1 MVNIQLAFIDSR
13 LEAQQELVS
22 GLLEGIEVIRL
33 EPSQDGIAQIT
44 AVLGQYIDKAIT
56 VHIISHGAP
65 GCVYLGN
72 SQLNLDTFSHYAQLL
87 QQWFSPLGRVSSN
100 LFIYGCQ
107 VAVGDAGAE
116 FLAKLR
122 ALTGANIAA
131 SANLTGNAALGGDW
145 ELEVTLGE
153 SNFTSAFSSEVMVAY
168 PSVLAKVDFD
178 VLTAFNTDGIVN
190 RNNEVTDT
198 TQSAIDKNY
207 SNLIT
212 QSFAATTTG
221 GIGLPDN
228 GLFAANSFHPEI
240 QLQYRNTDNGNNLR
254 LINTTT
260 GSFSFSV
267 AQNTYSEVHIAALST
282 EGSSDMRL
290 IFTYS
295 DGTTAATSAAT
306 VTDWLDEITQSTSR
320 YYLLDGMDRATS
332 LGTFLNAKDPALLG
346 LQFIN
351 PNASKTVTSIGVEK
365 TGGAGYLSFL
375 GATGI
380 TPNLPQFAQ
389 DWLAKKAPDVEIT
402 QTADVTTVT
411 YKGTLNISSAI
422 NEIATKLKLKGS
434 ITSGIQVT
442 NPSFLF
448 KGDRNN
454 PTYYQLS
461 ISKVS
466 TGTIMTELGKLTGAD
481 LFKGLSNAGNVD
493 LVLASN
499 GIKVDYADAVTLD
512 LNKVIDTSK
521 ADPFLKNGIERVKT
535 ALKGNG
541 AEIIFSKSSLQLT
554 QDTETEIK
562 IDTTINGQKAGIYY
576 RTPTNFK
583 LSLPDFTG
591 VDLSNLLRGLIG
603 QIPGIN
609 LPSINFPAFSFKGFD
624 LDLSFLNGIP
634 DFKFSLPSLNIGDL
648 KSLFGSLNL
657 SLPDIDFLFK
667 LPNLPNLSFS
677 IGNNLFQI
685 GGIDLKFGDFL
696 KGFGLDFPSLPDLNI
711 KLPSLDFNFIG
722 GLPNIEI
729 PSLGTD
735 FLKNLFPSISTEL
748 PKFAYD
754 FLDTLIKEGKK
765 FKIEPKKD
773 QLKITYLD
781 EVDIKS
787 IVDKLSTEL
796 GVNPLDSALKVK
808 NPALLIKKDASGKR
822 LYEVSV
828 GEIAPSQVISFLTF
842 LTTVSGTSLP
852 SKIQS
857 ELNAIGNVSF
867 TLSKTGISLTY
878 LDNLKLDLNDIIGN
892 GSLPFIKDAVNNLS
906 KTILGDGDP
915 TKDGTQLVL
924 SKPQLKFVK
933 QNDTKELSIAAIF
946 NNQPIALN
954 FKDGNTK
961 FSYSLP
967 TTIDFGSLALA
978 GDLKPLL
985 APFKLQNSKL
995 TVASAAENISDA
1007 TFGTINL
1014 TKGFNFTGNV
1024 DFVNNTDDFSK
1035 FIANE
1040 LGLKTLGV
1048 SVGIDTAANTAT
1060 FTGKVAGNISL
1071 FSSGNFSATLQGLN
1085 LGVAVGS
1092 SAPAFGFKGNLLL
1105 KGYDFTQDNEPD
1117 LLLGGGLKLDPTAL
1131 TASFALE
1138 PNNSWVN
1145 PFGLKGAT
1153 ISKLGVQ
1160 LGGTYA
1166 FPFIDNFGLLA
1177 NFQLGNVNVDSAFA
1191 VDTNDP
1197 KKLGLALTVNKRVN
1211 LVDLWATSVSPLI
1224 FSQVSKIGVIND
1236 ALDFL
1241 KKIVN
1246 IDIESI
1252 DSNNDGKLDPLIQFV
1267 PFATNIAGLSLDAG
1281 FGINGKLTAWGTDAT
1296 LILKGNT
1303 SLDKLEGSLKLSEID
1318 LGFLQLSGAN
1328 NNDKNLDLAFKVA
1341 ATEQYLKGDGKLK
1354 ILGQEIAKADFQVT
1368 ATSIEI
1374 KQFNLNFF
1382 GLVALEIDKFKV
1394 NINTN
1399 NLTRS
1404 TLEGSAKVKLFG
1416 QDLVAASIKI
1426 SDGKLAVTTSLGVN
1440 AGDFGKIQASLSLF
1454 IGSDLNSSGASLG
1467 YEAFGKKI
1475 TLSTSLNFLNDIPSL
1490 VINGI
1495 ADAIGGLPPYVLS
1508 TITNP
1513 TAAFN
1518 QAVRSINKLLGAKS
1532 DPVQFQGTDANDTKE
1547 GDDNNDV
1554 LFGNGGNDSLHG
1566 GWGNDLIDGGNGN
1579 DTLSG
1584 GNDQDTIFGG
1594 SGDDIIRG
1602 QNHNDKLYGG
1612 DGNDYING
1620 DGDSNETERGGN
1632 DDIDGG
1638 TGNDTLY
1645 GGYGNDTLYGRA
1657 GDDNLNGGDDSDIL
1671 YGDSGNDTLSGGDRN
1686 DTLGGLDRNDTLD
1699 GGDGNDTADYSYST
1713 SSTSRIS
1720 ANLSSKFAKI
1730 FRDRGFTKE
1739 DTLISIENIIG
1750 SSGNDTLVGDSG
1762 NNSLQG
1768 RSDNDNL
1775 SGGEGNDTLDG
1786 GNGDDTADYSYST
1799 RGITADLTKGEVTFK
1814 PFSFNVSNTFNADVI
1829 VNQNNGVTDTTQD
1842 GIDMGN
1848 NNLITQSFAATTA
1861 GGIGLPDN
1869 GLFAANNFHPEI
1881 QLQYRNTDNGN
1892 NVRLITTTT
1901 DSFDFQV
1908 EKNTYSQVHIAA
1920 LSTEGS
1926 SNIRLKFTY
1935 SDGTTALSDIATV
1948 SDWFDDFTET
1958 TSRYYLL
1965 NDMNR
1970 ANSTGTIELVKDPA
1984 LFGLRFVNPDPLKA
1998 VTNISIKKTGDTG
2011 YLSFFGATGIN
2022 NERDQLTSIE
2032 NIIGSSRNDSLVG
2045 NSGNNSLNGGNGDD
2059 ILNGGDGNDTLDGG
2073 YGNDTLDGGNGN
2085 DTLDGGN
2092 GYGNNSLNGGSGD
2105 DTLNG
2110 EFGNDTLDG
2119 GDGNDILNGVNGND
2133 ILNGGN
2139 GNDILNGGY
2148 GNDTLDGGD
2157 GNDTAD
2163 YSYSTRG
2170 IIANLTTGTIANE
2183 SDKLTSIENIIG
2195 SSGND
2200 NLTGNS
2206 LNNQLTGGYGSDTL
2220 NGGDGND
2227 TADYSYSTGGIG
2239 ITANLTT
2246 GVVATFDPFSFNVSN
2261 TFNAD
2266 GIVNQNYRLP
2276 DTIQDGIDKSNSNLI
2291 TQSFAATTAGG
2302 IGLPDNGLFAANNF
2316 HPEIQLEYRNTDIGN
2331 NVRLIKTTTGSFDL
2345 QVEQNTYSQVHI
2357 AALSTEGS
2365 SNIRLK
2371 FTYSDRT
2378 TAFSSAAT
2386 VPDWFDDFTETTS
2399 LYYLLDGMDRANSKG
2414 TIEPVKDPALFGL
2427 QFVNPNALKTVTNI
2441 SVEKTS
2447 STGYLSFFGA
2457 TGINN
2462 ETDQLIS
2469 IENITG
2475 SFNNDNL
2482 TGNSSNNS
2490 LSGRSGNDTLDGG
2503 AGNDQLYGDSENDSL
2518 SGGLGDDE
2526 LHGWLGGDT
2535 LGGGDGNDTLY
2546 GQQDNDSL
2554 NGGAGND
2561 LLYGE
2566 GNGSPTGSS
2575 SNDTLVGGSGND
2587 TLYGGIGTDSLHGE
2601 SGDDQVFGEVGNDIL
2616 NGGSGNDTLDGGDGD
2631 DDIAGW
2637 DDNDSLIGGLGN
2649 DTLNGM
2655 LGNDTLYGGVG
2666 NDTLDGGNGND
2677 TLEGG
2682 DGNDIVNGANDHDT
2696 LDGGAGNDKL
2706 YGDSGNDS
2714 LSGGLGDDELHGW
2727 LGADTLEGGDG
2738 NDTLYGQQDNDKLYG
2753 GLDNDTLNGGDG
2765 NDTLDGGLGND
2776 YLYGESGDD
2785 RVFGEVGN
2793 DILNGGSGNDT
2804 LNGGDGDDDIAA
2816 WDDNDSLIGGL
2827 GNDTLNGMRGDDIL
2841 DGGAGNDILYGG
2853 AGTDIL
2859 YGGIGADRFR
2869 FDTQNE
2875 GIDTIKDFS
2884 RLEGDKILISRVTF
2898 GTGVTLEQFK
2908 FNDITKSLFFN
2919 NQQIAILENV
2929 TSSNFAVNQDI
2940 TLI

>member
-153 SNFTSAFSSEVMVAY
+153 NNFTSAFSSEVMVAY
-168 PSVLAKVDFD
+168 PSVFLSGQYSSWNDLSKAIPPESAISGITQQMLKGFFIAVNSSLTVEILTNGIKATYPGDVSVNTLLTNFSLESVPNIALFDKSITNPILLVDF
-178 VLTAFNTDGIVN
+178 NTSTPTYSLSGIIGGKLF
-190 RNNEVTDT
+190 RFALRRQSDKI
-198 TQSAIDKNY
+198 SAIKVTYDGDVNIADM
-207 SNLIT
+207 LD
-212 QSFAATTTG
+212 
-221 GIGLPDN
+221 GLPDVKA
-228 GLFAANSFHPEI
+228 LAEQITLPLTSPSFEMRELDTATPNYEASGKLNFGI
-240 QLQYRNTDNGNNLR
+240 NDGKDNFLDFIKDDLQ
-254 LINTTT
+254 INDLKLTIIKDLSKGKASIT
-260 GSFSFSV
+260 G
-267 AQNTYSEVHIAALST
+267 
-282 EGSSDMRL
+282 
-290 IFTYS
+290 
-295 DGTTAATSAAT
+295 
-306 VTDWLDEITQSTSR
+306 
-320 YYLLDGMDRATS
+320 S
-332 LGTFLNAKDPALLG
+332 LGT
-346 LQFIN
+346 
-351 PNASKTVTSIGVEK
+351 
-365 TGGAGYLSFL
+365 
-375 GATGI
+375 
-380 TPNLPQFAQ
+380 
-389 DWLAKKAPDVEIT
+389 
-402 QTADVTTVT
+402 
-411 YKGTLNISSAI
+411 NIELFKEGDFSAI
-422 NEIATKLKLKGS
+422 
-434 ITSGIQVT
+434 
-442 NPSFLF
+442 
-448 KGDRNN
+448 
-454 PTYYQLS
+454 
-461 ISKVS
+461 
-466 TGTIMTELGKLTGAD
+466 LTGA
-481 LFKGLSNAGNVD
+481 
-493 LVLASN
+493 
-499 GIKVDYADAVTLD
+499 
-512 LNKVIDTSK
+512 
-521 ADPFLKNGIERVKT
+521 
-535 ALKGNG
+535 
-541 AEIIFSKSSLQLT
+541 
-554 QDTETEIK
+554 
-562 IDTTINGQKAGIYY
+562 
-576 RTPTNFK
+576 
-583 LSLPDFTG
+583 
-591 VDLSNLLRGLIG
+591 
-603 QIPGIN
+603 
-609 LPSINFPAFSFKGFD
+609 
-624 LDLSFLNGIP
+624 
-634 DFKFSLPSLNIGDL
+634 
-648 KSLFGSLNL
+648 
-657 SLPDIDFLFK
+657 
-667 LPNLPNLSFS
+667 
-677 IGNNLFQI
+677 
-685 GGIDLKFGDFL
+685 
-696 KGFGLDFPSLPDLNI
+696 
-711 KLPSLDFNFIG
+711 
-722 GLPNIEI
+722 
-729 PSLGTD
+729 
-735 FLKNLFPSISTEL
+735 
-748 PKFAYD
+748 
-754 FLDTLIKEGKK
+754 
-765 FKIEPKKD
+765 
-773 QLKITYLD
+773 
-781 EVDIKS
+781 
-787 IVDKLSTEL
+787 
-796 GVNPLDSALKVK
+796 
-808 NPALLIKKDASGKR
+808 
-822 LYEVSV
+822 
-828 GEIAPSQVISFLTF
+828 
-842 LTTVSGTSLP
+842 
-852 SKIQS
+852 
-857 ELNAIGNVSF
+857 
-867 TLSKTGISLTY
+867 
-878 LDNLKLDLNDIIGN
+878 
-892 GSLPFIKDAVNNLS
+892 
-906 KTILGDGDP
+906 
-915 TKDGTQLVL
+915 
-924 SKPQLKFVK
+924 
-933 QNDTKELSIAAIF
+933 
-946 NNQPIALN
+946 
-954 FKDGNTK
+954 
-961 FSYSLP
+961 
-967 TTIDFGSLALA
+967 
-978 GDLKPLL
+978 
-985 APFKLQNSKL
+985 
-995 TVASAAENISDA
+995 
-1007 TFGTINL
+1007 NL
-1014 TKGFNFTGNV
+1014 T
-1024 DFVNNTDDFSK
+1024 
-1035 FIANE
+1035 
-1040 LGLKTLGV
+1040 LGLEKGEPI
-1048 SVGIDTAANTAT
+1048 VGI
-1060 FTGKVAGNISL
+1060 GAGL
-1071 FSSGNFSATLQGLN
+1071 T
-1085 LGVAVGS
+1085 
-1092 SAPAFGFKGNLLL
+1092 L
-1105 KGYDFTQDNEPD
+1105 KGYDPLQDGEPD
-1117 LLLGGGLKLDPTAL
+1117 LKLSGGLTLDPTSL
-1131 TASFALE
+1131 TGKFQLD
-1138 PNNSWVN
+1138 PIGSWKN
-1145 PFGLKGAT
+1145 PFGLPNTELRNIAF
-1153 ISKLGVQ
+1153 Q
-1160 LGGTYA
+1160 LGGTYVT
-1166 FPFIDNFGLLA
+1166 PYVSKLGFIGDLKFGNFDLK
-1177 NFQLGNVNVDSAFA
+1177 SAFL
-1191 VDTNDP
+1191 VDT
-1197 KKLGLALTVNKRVN
+1197 KKPQNNALELTANQPVR
-1211 LVDLWATSVSPLI
+1211 LVDLWLGPVGSYGLNQAATQSTI
-1224 FSQVSKIGVIND
+1224 IKD
-1236 ALDFL
+1236 ALTFL
-1241 KKIVN
+1241 NTIV
-1246 IDIESI
+1246 DVSVV
-1252 DSNNDGKLDPLIQFV
+1252 SVDGPDAGTELDPLIKFV
-1267 PFATNIAGLSLDAG
+1267 PAEKTKIGETTLEQ
-1281 FGINGKLTAWGTDAT
+1281 GIGIHGQLNAWGETAT
-1296 LILKGNT
+1296 LNIDANPYASIPTLT
-1303 SLDKLEGSLKLSEID
+1303 GSLSVSEID

-1328 NNDKNLDLAFKVA
+1328 DNDKTLDLAFKVDGK
-1341 ATEQYLKGDGKLK
+1341 EQYLKGDGKLK
-1354 ILGQEIAKADFQVT
+1354 ILGQGIAKADFQVT

-1657 GDDNLNGGDDSDIL
+1657 GDDNLNGAEDSDIL

-2526 LHGWLGGDT
+2526 LHGWLGADT

-2859 YGGIGADRFR
+2859 YGGIGADSFR

-2875 GIDTIKDFS
+2875 GIDTIKDFN

>member
-1 MVNIQLAFIDSR
+1 MLKGFFIAVNSSLTVEILTNGIKATYPGDVSVNTLLTNFSLESVPNIALFDKSITNPILLVDFNTSTPTYSLSGIIGGKLFRFDLKRPDNKITEIKVTYNGDVYADKIVAGLPLVENLAKEITLPLTS
-13 LEAQQELVS
+13 
-22 GLLEGIEVIRL
+22 
-33 EPSQDGIAQIT
+33 PSFNIT
-44 AVLGQYIDKAIT
+44 K
-56 VHIISHGAP
+56 
-65 GCVYLGN
+65 
-72 SQLNLDTFSHYAQLL
+72 LDTKTPAYEASGKLNFGINDGKDNFLDFIKDDLQINDLKLTIIKDLSKGKASITGSLGTNIELFKEGDFSA
-87 QQWFSPLGRVSSN
+87 
-100 LFIYGCQ
+100 I
-107 VAVGDAGAE
+107 
-116 FLAKLR
+116 
-122 ALTGANIAA
+122 LTGAN
-131 SANLTGNAALGGDW
+131 L
-145 ELEVTLGE
+145 TLGLE
-153 SNFTSAFSSEVMVAY
+153 KGE
-168 PSVLAKVDFD
+168 P
-178 VLTAFNTDGIVN
+178 IV
-190 RNNEVTDT
+190 
-198 TQSAIDKNY
+198 
-207 SNLIT
+207 
-212 QSFAATTTG
+212 
-221 GIGLPDN
+221 GIGA
-228 GLFAANSFHPEI
+228 GL
-240 QLQYRNTDNGNNLR
+240 T
-254 LINTTT
+254 
-260 GSFSFSV
+260 
-267 AQNTYSEVHIAALST
+267 
-282 EGSSDMRL
+282 
-290 IFTYS
+290 
-295 DGTTAATSAAT
+295 
-306 VTDWLDEITQSTSR
+306 
-320 YYLLDGMDRATS
+320 
-332 LGTFLNAKDPALLG
+332 
-346 LQFIN
+346 
-351 PNASKTVTSIGVEK
+351 
-365 TGGAGYLSFL
+365 
-375 GATGI
+375 
-380 TPNLPQFAQ
+380 
-389 DWLAKKAPDVEIT
+389 
-402 QTADVTTVT
+402 
-411 YKGTLNISSAI
+411 
-422 NEIATKLKLKGS
+422 
-434 ITSGIQVT
+434 
-442 NPSFLF
+442 
-448 KGDRNN
+448 
-454 PTYYQLS
+454 
-461 ISKVS
+461 
-466 TGTIMTELGKLTGAD
+466 
-481 LFKGLSNAGNVD
+481 
-493 LVLASN
+493 
-499 GIKVDYADAVTLD
+499 
-512 LNKVIDTSK
+512 
-521 ADPFLKNGIERVKT
+521 
-535 ALKGNG
+535 
-541 AEIIFSKSSLQLT
+541 
-554 QDTETEIK
+554 
-562 IDTTINGQKAGIYY
+562 
-576 RTPTNFK
+576 
-583 LSLPDFTG
+583 
-591 VDLSNLLRGLIG
+591 
-603 QIPGIN
+603 
-609 LPSINFPAFSFKGFD
+609 
-624 LDLSFLNGIP
+624 
-634 DFKFSLPSLNIGDL
+634 
-648 KSLFGSLNL
+648 
-657 SLPDIDFLFK
+657 
-667 LPNLPNLSFS
+667 
-677 IGNNLFQI
+677 
-685 GGIDLKFGDFL
+685 
-696 KGFGLDFPSLPDLNI
+696 
-711 KLPSLDFNFIG
+711 
-722 GLPNIEI
+722 
-729 PSLGTD
+729 
-735 FLKNLFPSISTEL
+735 
-748 PKFAYD
+748 
-754 FLDTLIKEGKK
+754 
-765 FKIEPKKD
+765 
-773 QLKITYLD
+773 
-781 EVDIKS
+781 
-787 IVDKLSTEL
+787 
-796 GVNPLDSALKVK
+796 
-808 NPALLIKKDASGKR
+808 
-822 LYEVSV
+822 
-828 GEIAPSQVISFLTF
+828 
-842 LTTVSGTSLP
+842 
-852 SKIQS
+852 
-857 ELNAIGNVSF
+857 
-867 TLSKTGISLTY
+867 
-878 LDNLKLDLNDIIGN
+878 
-892 GSLPFIKDAVNNLS
+892 
-906 KTILGDGDP
+906 
-915 TKDGTQLVL
+915 
-924 SKPQLKFVK
+924 
-933 QNDTKELSIAAIF
+933 
-946 NNQPIALN
+946 
-954 FKDGNTK
+954 
-961 FSYSLP
+961 
-967 TTIDFGSLALA
+967 
-978 GDLKPLL
+978 
-985 APFKLQNSKL
+985 
-995 TVASAAENISDA
+995 
-1007 TFGTINL
+1007 
-1014 TKGFNFTGNV
+1014 
-1024 DFVNNTDDFSK
+1024 
-1035 FIANE
+1035 
-1040 LGLKTLGV
+1040 
-1048 SVGIDTAANTAT
+1048 
-1060 FTGKVAGNISL
+1060 
-1071 FSSGNFSATLQGLN
+1071 
-1085 LGVAVGS
+1085 
-1092 SAPAFGFKGNLLL
+1092 L
-1105 KGYDFTQDNEPD
+1105 KGYDPLQDGEPD
-1117 LLLGGGLKLDPTAL
+1117 LKLSGGLTLDPTSL
-1131 TASFALE
+1131 TGKFQLD
-1138 PNNSWVN
+1138 PIGSWKN
-1145 PFGLKGAT
+1145 PFGLPNTELRNIAF
-1153 ISKLGVQ
+1153 Q
-1160 LGGTYA
+1160 LGGTYVT
-1166 FPFIDNFGLLA
+1166 PYVSKLGFIGDLKFGNFDLK
-1177 NFQLGNVNVDSAFA
+1177 SAFL
-1191 VDTNDP
+1191 VDT
-1197 KKLGLALTVNKRVN
+1197 KKPQNNALELTANQPVRLLDLWSGPVGSYGLNQAATQSTIIKDALTFLNTI
-1211 LVDLWATSVSPLI
+1211 VDVSV
-1224 FSQVSKIGVIND
+1224 VSVDGPD
-1236 ALDFL
+1236 AGT
-1241 KKIVN
+1241 
-1246 IDIESI
+1246 E
-1252 DSNNDGKLDPLIQFV
+1252 LDPLIKFV
-1267 PFATNIAGLSLDAG
+1267 PAEKTKIGETTLEQ
-1281 FGINGKLTAWGTDAT
+1281 GIGIHGQLNAWGETAT
-1296 LILKGNT
+1296 LNIDANPYASIPTLT
-1303 SLDKLEGSLKLSEID
+1303 GSLSVSEID

-1328 NNDKNLDLAFKVA
+1328 DQNLDFAFN
-1341 ATEQYLKGDGKLK
+1341 ATLKEQYLKGDGKLK

-1374 KQFNLNFF
+1374 KEFNLNFF

-1426 SDGKLAVTTSLGVN
+1426 SDGKLAVTTSLRVN
-1440 AGDFGKIQASLSLF
+1440 AGDFGNIQASLSLF

-1554 LFGNGGNDSLHG
+1554 LFGHGGNDSLHG

-1584 GNDQDTIFGG
+1584 GNDRDTIFGA
-1594 SGDDIIRG
+1594 SGDDKIYG
-1602 QNHNDKLYGG
+1602 QNHDDKLYGG

-1657 GDDNLNGGDDSDIL
+1657 GDDNLNGADDSDIL
-1671 YGDSGNDTLSGGDRN
+1671 YGDSGNDTLSGG
-1686 DTLGGLDRNDTLD
+1686 DRNDTLD

-1720 ANLSSKFAKI
+1720 ANLSSKFANI
-1730 FRDRGFTKE
+1730 FPDGGFTQE

-1750 SSGNDTLVGDSG
+1750 SSGNDTLVGNSG

-1768 RSDNDNL
+1768 RSGNDNL
-1775 SGGEGNDTLDG
+1775 SGGEGNDNLDG
-1786 GNGDDTADYSYST
+1786 GDGNDTADYSYST
-1799 RGITADLTKGEVTFK
+1799 REITADLTKGEVTFK

-1926 SNIRLKFTY
+1926 SDIRLKFTY

-2073 YGNDTLDGGNGN
+2073 D
-2085 DTLDGGN
+2085 
-2092 GYGNNSLNGGSGD
+2092 
-2105 DTLNG
+2105 
-2110 EFGNDTLDG
+2110 
-2119 GDGNDILNGVNGND
+2119 NGND
-2133 ILNGGN
+2133 ILNGGT
-2139 GNDILNGGY
+2139 
-2148 GNDTLDGGD
+2148 GNDTLNGGT
-2157 GNDTAD
+2157 GNDTLNGDTGSDTAD
-2163 YSYSTRG
+2163 YSYSTRE
-2170 IIANLTTGTIANE
+2170 ITANLSLAQAQVTFIGSQETDQLI
-2183 SDKLTSIENIIG
+2183 SIENIIG

-2200 NLTGNS
+2200 SLVGNSGNNTLNGGNGIDTLNGGAGHDTLNGGAGNDTLDGGDGSDTADYSYLTLGITADLTTGVVTITSNESDKLTFIENIIGSSGNDILTGDSGDNT
-2206 LNNQLTGGYGSDTL
+2206 LNGGYGNDTL
-2220 NGGDGND
+2220 NGGNGRNFLYGGYGNDTLKGGDDDDYHYGGDGND
-2227 TADYSYSTGGIG
+2227 TLNGGNGVNVLQGDDGDDILNSGNSNDYLSGGNGNDYLSGGNGNDNLSGDNGNDDLSGGDGNDTLSGGNGDDILDGGNGDDTANYGYLTRG

-2246 GVVATFDPFSFNVSN
+2246 GVVTTFKPFSFNVSN

-2266 GIVNQNYRLP
+2266 GIVNQNNGVT
-2276 DTIQDGIDKSNSNLI
+2276 DTTQDGIDIGNNNLI

-2316 HPEIQLEYRNTDIGN
+2316 HPEIQLQYRNYNDGN

-2371 FTYSDRT
+2371 FTYSDGT

-2414 TIEPVKDPALFGL
+2414 TIQTAKDPALFGLQFVNPNALKTVTNISVEKTSGTGYLSFFGATGINNETDQLTSIENIIGSSGNDILTGNSLNNQLTGGFGNDTLNGGDGNDTAKYNHDYLSTRGITADLTTGVVTTLKPFSFNVSNTFNADVIVNNTYFFLNNNYVDTTQDGIDIGNNNLITQAFAATTTGGIGLPDNGLFAANNFHPEIQLQYRNYNDGNNVRLIKTTTGSFDLQVEQNTYSQVHIAALSTEGSSNIRLKFTYSDGTTAFSSAATVPDWFDDFTETTSLYYLLDGMDRANSKGTIQTAKDPALFGL

-2490 LSGRSGNDTLDGG
+2490 LSGSSGNDTLDGG

-2518 SGGLGDDE
+2518 SGGIGDDE
-2526 LHGWLGGDT
+2526 LHGWLGADT
-2535 LGGGDGNDTLY
+2535 LEGGNGNDTLY

-2554 NGGAGND
+2554 NGGDGND

-2765 NDTLDGGLGND
+2765 NDTLGGGLGND

-2859 YGGIGADRFR
+2859 YGGIGADSFR

-2875 GIDTIKDFS
+2875 GIDTIKDFN
-2884 RLEGDKILISRVTF
+2884 RLERDKILISRVTF

>member
-72 SQLNLDTFSHYAQLL
+72 SQLNLDTFSHYAQQL

-153 SNFTSAFSSEVMVAY
+153 NNFTSAFSSEVMVAY
-168 PSVLAKVDFD
+168 PSVFLSGQYSSWNDLSKA
-178 VLTAFNTDGIVN
+178 IPP
-190 RNNEVTDT
+190 
-198 TQSAIDKNY
+198 QSAISGITLQMLKGFFIAVNSSLTVEILTNGIKATYPGDVSVNTLLTNFSLESVPNIALFDKSITNPILLVDFNTSTPTY
-207 SNLIT
+207 SLSGIIGGKLFRFDLKR
-212 QSFAATTTG
+212 QSDKISAIKVTYDGDVNIADMLD
-221 GIGLPDN
+221 GLPDVKA
-228 GLFAANSFHPEI
+228 LAEQITLPLTSPSFEMRELDTATPNYEASGKLNFGI
-240 QLQYRNTDNGNNLR
+240 NDGKDNFLDFIKDDLQ
-254 LINTTT
+254 INDLKLTIIKDLSKGKASIT
-260 GSFSFSV
+260 G
-267 AQNTYSEVHIAALST
+267 
-282 EGSSDMRL
+282 
-290 IFTYS
+290 
-295 DGTTAATSAAT
+295 
-306 VTDWLDEITQSTSR
+306 
-320 YYLLDGMDRATS
+320 S
-332 LGTFLNAKDPALLG
+332 LGT
-346 LQFIN
+346 
-351 PNASKTVTSIGVEK
+351 
-365 TGGAGYLSFL
+365 
-375 GATGI
+375 
-380 TPNLPQFAQ
+380 
-389 DWLAKKAPDVEIT
+389 
-402 QTADVTTVT
+402 
-411 YKGTLNISSAI
+411 NIELFKEGDFSAI
-422 NEIATKLKLKGS
+422 
-434 ITSGIQVT
+434 
-442 NPSFLF
+442 
-448 KGDRNN
+448 
-454 PTYYQLS
+454 
-461 ISKVS
+461 
-466 TGTIMTELGKLTGAD
+466 LTGA
-481 LFKGLSNAGNVD
+481 
-493 LVLASN
+493 
-499 GIKVDYADAVTLD
+499 
-512 LNKVIDTSK
+512 
-521 ADPFLKNGIERVKT
+521 
-535 ALKGNG
+535 
-541 AEIIFSKSSLQLT
+541 
-554 QDTETEIK
+554 
-562 IDTTINGQKAGIYY
+562 
-576 RTPTNFK
+576 
-583 LSLPDFTG
+583 
-591 VDLSNLLRGLIG
+591 
-603 QIPGIN
+603 
-609 LPSINFPAFSFKGFD
+609 
-624 LDLSFLNGIP
+624 
-634 DFKFSLPSLNIGDL
+634 
-648 KSLFGSLNL
+648 
-657 SLPDIDFLFK
+657 
-667 LPNLPNLSFS
+667 
-677 IGNNLFQI
+677 
-685 GGIDLKFGDFL
+685 
-696 KGFGLDFPSLPDLNI
+696 
-711 KLPSLDFNFIG
+711 
-722 GLPNIEI
+722 
-729 PSLGTD
+729 
-735 FLKNLFPSISTEL
+735 
-748 PKFAYD
+748 
-754 FLDTLIKEGKK
+754 
-765 FKIEPKKD
+765 
-773 QLKITYLD
+773 
-781 EVDIKS
+781 
-787 IVDKLSTEL
+787 
-796 GVNPLDSALKVK
+796 
-808 NPALLIKKDASGKR
+808 
-822 LYEVSV
+822 
-828 GEIAPSQVISFLTF
+828 
-842 LTTVSGTSLP
+842 
-852 SKIQS
+852 
-857 ELNAIGNVSF
+857 
-867 TLSKTGISLTY
+867 
-878 LDNLKLDLNDIIGN
+878 
-892 GSLPFIKDAVNNLS
+892 
-906 KTILGDGDP
+906 
-915 TKDGTQLVL
+915 
-924 SKPQLKFVK
+924 
-933 QNDTKELSIAAIF
+933 
-946 NNQPIALN
+946 
-954 FKDGNTK
+954 
-961 FSYSLP
+961 
-967 TTIDFGSLALA
+967 
-978 GDLKPLL
+978 
-985 APFKLQNSKL
+985 
-995 TVASAAENISDA
+995 
-1007 TFGTINL
+1007 NL
-1014 TKGFNFTGNV
+1014 T
-1024 DFVNNTDDFSK
+1024 
-1035 FIANE
+1035 
-1040 LGLKTLGV
+1040 LGLEKGEPI
-1048 SVGIDTAANTAT
+1048 VGI
-1060 FTGKVAGNISL
+1060 GAGL
-1071 FSSGNFSATLQGLN
+1071 T
-1085 LGVAVGS
+1085 
-1092 SAPAFGFKGNLLL
+1092 L
-1105 KGYDFTQDNEPD
+1105 KGYDPLQDGEPD
-1117 LLLGGGLKLDPTAL
+1117 LKLSGGLTLDPTSL
-1131 TASFALE
+1131 TGKFQLD
-1138 PNNSWVN
+1138 PIGSWKN
-1145 PFGLKGAT
+1145 PFGLPNTELRNIAF
-1153 ISKLGVQ
+1153 Q
-1160 LGGTYA
+1160 LGGTYVT
-1166 FPFIDNFGLLA
+1166 PYVSKLGFIGDLKFGNFDLK
-1177 NFQLGNVNVDSAFA
+1177 SAFL
-1191 VDTNDP
+1191 VDT
-1197 KKLGLALTVNKRVN
+1197 KKPQNNALELTANQPVR
-1211 LVDLWATSVSPLI
+1211 LVDLWSGPVGSYGLNQAATQSTI
-1224 FSQVSKIGVIND
+1224 IKD
-1236 ALDFL
+1236 ALTFL
-1241 KKIVN
+1241 NTIV
-1246 IDIESI
+1246 DVSVV
-1252 DSNNDGKLDPLIQFV
+1252 SVDGPDAGTELDPLIKFV
-1267 PFATNIAGLSLDAG
+1267 PAEKTKIGETTLEQ
-1281 FGINGKLTAWGTDAT
+1281 GIGIHGQLNAWGETAT
-1296 LILKGNT
+1296 LNIDANPYASIPTLT
-1303 SLDKLEGSLKLSEID
+1303 GSLSVSEID

-1328 NNDKNLDLAFKVA
+1328 DQNLDFAFN
-1341 ATEQYLKGDGKLK
+1341 ATLKEQYLKGDGKLK

-1440 AGDFGKIQASLSLF
+1440 AGDFGNIQASLSLF

-1657 GDDNLNGGDDSDIL
+1657 GDDNLNGAEDSDIL

-1720 ANLSSKFAKI
+1720 ANLSSKFAEI

-2073 YGNDTLDGGNGN
+2073 D
-2085 DTLDGGN
+2085 
-2092 GYGNNSLNGGSGD
+2092 
-2105 DTLNG
+2105 
-2110 EFGNDTLDG
+2110 
-2119 GDGNDILNGVNGND
+2119 NGND
-2133 ILNGGN
+2133 ILNGGT
-2139 GNDILNGGY
+2139 
-2148 GNDTLDGGD
+2148 GNDTLNGGT
-2157 GNDTAD
+2157 GNDTLNGGTGNDTLNGDTGSDTAD
-2163 YSYSTRG
+2163 YSYSTRE
-2170 IIANLTTGTIANE
+2170 ITANLSLAQAQVTFIGSQETDQLI
-2183 SDKLTSIENIIG
+2183 SIENIIG

-2200 NLTGNS
+2200 SLVGNS
-2206 LNNQLTGGYGSDTL
+2206 GNNTLNGGNGIDTL
-2220 NGGDGND
+2220 NGGAGHDTLNGGNGNDILDGGDGSD
-2227 TADYSYSTGGIG
+2227 TADYSYLTLGITADLTTGVVTITSNESDKLTFIENIIGSSGNDSLVGNSGNNTLNGGNGNDTLNGGNGVNVLNGDDGDDTLNGGNDYDILSGGNGNDTLNGGNGVNVLNGDDGDDTLNGGNDYDVLSGGNGNDTLNGGNGDDTLNGGNGDDILDGGNGDDTANYGYLTRG

-2246 GVVATFDPFSFNVSN
+2246 GVVTTFKPFSFNVSN

-2266 GIVNQNYRLP
+2266 GIVNQNNGVT
-2276 DTIQDGIDKSNSNLI
+2276 DTTQDGIDIGNNNLI

-2316 HPEIQLEYRNTDIGN
+2316 HPEIQLQYRNTDNSN
-2331 NVRLIKTTTGSFDL
+2331 NIRLIKTTTGSFDF

-2371 FTYSDRT
+2371 FTYSDGT

-2414 TIEPVKDPALFGL
+2414 TIQTAKDPALFGL

-2475 SFNNDNL
+2475 YLNNDNL

-2490 LSGRSGNDTLDGG
+2490 LSGSSGNDTLDGG

-2526 LHGWLGGDT
+2526 LHGWLGADT

-2616 NGGSGNDTLDGGDGD
+2616 NGGSGNDTL
-2631 DDIAGW
+2631 
-2637 DDNDSLIGGLGN
+2637 
-2649 DTLNGM
+2649 
-2655 LGNDTLYGGVG
+2655 
-2666 NDTLDGGNGND
+2666 
-2677 TLEGG
+2677 
-2682 DGNDIVNGANDHDT
+2682 
-2696 LDGGAGNDKL
+2696 
-2706 YGDSGNDS
+2706 
-2714 LSGGLGDDELHGW
+2714 
-2727 LGADTLEGGDG
+2727 
-2738 NDTLYGQQDNDKLYG
+2738 
-2753 GLDNDTLNGGDG
+2753 
-2765 NDTLDGGLGND
+2765 
-2776 YLYGESGDD
+2776 
-2785 RVFGEVGN
+2785 
-2793 DILNGGSGNDT
+2793 
-2804 LNGGDGDDDIAA
+2804 NGGDGDDDIAA

-2841 DGGAGNDILYGG
+2841 DGGAG
-2853 AGTDIL
+2853 TDIL
-2859 YGGIGADRFR
+2859 YGGIGADSFR

-2875 GIDTIKDFS
+2875 GIDTIKDFN
-2884 RLEGDKILISRVTF
+2884 RGEGDKILISRVTF

-2908 FNDITKSLFFN
+2908 FNDITKSLLFN

>member
-72 SQLNLDTFSHYAQLL
+72 SQLNLDTFSHYAQQL

-153 SNFTSAFSSEVMVAY
+153 NNFTSAFSSEVMVAY
-168 PSVLAKVDFD
+168 PSVFLSGQYSSWNDLSKAIPPESAISGITQQMLKGFFIAVNSSLTVEILTNGIKATYPGDVSVNTLLTNFSLESVPNIALFDKSITNPILLVDF
-178 VLTAFNTDGIVN
+178 NTSTPTYSLSGIIGGKLF
-190 RNNEVTDT
+190 RFALRRQSDKI
-198 TQSAIDKNY
+198 SAIKVTYDGDVNIADM
-207 SNLIT
+207 LD
-212 QSFAATTTG
+212 
-221 GIGLPDN
+221 GLPDVKA
-228 GLFAANSFHPEI
+228 LAEQITLPLTSPSFEMRELDTATPNYEASGKLNFGI
-240 QLQYRNTDNGNNLR
+240 NDGKDNFLDFIKDDLQ
-254 LINTTT
+254 INDLKLTIIKDLSKGKASIT
-260 GSFSFSV
+260 G
-267 AQNTYSEVHIAALST
+267 
-282 EGSSDMRL
+282 
-290 IFTYS
+290 
-295 DGTTAATSAAT
+295 
-306 VTDWLDEITQSTSR
+306 
-320 YYLLDGMDRATS
+320 S
-332 LGTFLNAKDPALLG
+332 LGT
-346 LQFIN
+346 
-351 PNASKTVTSIGVEK
+351 
-365 TGGAGYLSFL
+365 
-375 GATGI
+375 
-380 TPNLPQFAQ
+380 
-389 DWLAKKAPDVEIT
+389 
-402 QTADVTTVT
+402 
-411 YKGTLNISSAI
+411 NIELFKEGDFSAI
-422 NEIATKLKLKGS
+422 
-434 ITSGIQVT
+434 
-442 NPSFLF
+442 
-448 KGDRNN
+448 
-454 PTYYQLS
+454 
-461 ISKVS
+461 
-466 TGTIMTELGKLTGAD
+466 LTGA
-481 LFKGLSNAGNVD
+481 
-493 LVLASN
+493 
-499 GIKVDYADAVTLD
+499 
-512 LNKVIDTSK
+512 
-521 ADPFLKNGIERVKT
+521 
-535 ALKGNG
+535 
-541 AEIIFSKSSLQLT
+541 
-554 QDTETEIK
+554 
-562 IDTTINGQKAGIYY
+562 
-576 RTPTNFK
+576 
-583 LSLPDFTG
+583 
-591 VDLSNLLRGLIG
+591 
-603 QIPGIN
+603 
-609 LPSINFPAFSFKGFD
+609 
-624 LDLSFLNGIP
+624 
-634 DFKFSLPSLNIGDL
+634 
-648 KSLFGSLNL
+648 
-657 SLPDIDFLFK
+657 
-667 LPNLPNLSFS
+667 
-677 IGNNLFQI
+677 
-685 GGIDLKFGDFL
+685 
-696 KGFGLDFPSLPDLNI
+696 
-711 KLPSLDFNFIG
+711 
-722 GLPNIEI
+722 
-729 PSLGTD
+729 
-735 FLKNLFPSISTEL
+735 
-748 PKFAYD
+748 
-754 FLDTLIKEGKK
+754 
-765 FKIEPKKD
+765 
-773 QLKITYLD
+773 
-781 EVDIKS
+781 
-787 IVDKLSTEL
+787 
-796 GVNPLDSALKVK
+796 
-808 NPALLIKKDASGKR
+808 
-822 LYEVSV
+822 
-828 GEIAPSQVISFLTF
+828 
-842 LTTVSGTSLP
+842 
-852 SKIQS
+852 
-857 ELNAIGNVSF
+857 
-867 TLSKTGISLTY
+867 
-878 LDNLKLDLNDIIGN
+878 
-892 GSLPFIKDAVNNLS
+892 
-906 KTILGDGDP
+906 
-915 TKDGTQLVL
+915 
-924 SKPQLKFVK
+924 
-933 QNDTKELSIAAIF
+933 
-946 NNQPIALN
+946 
-954 FKDGNTK
+954 
-961 FSYSLP
+961 
-967 TTIDFGSLALA
+967 
-978 GDLKPLL
+978 
-985 APFKLQNSKL
+985 
-995 TVASAAENISDA
+995 
-1007 TFGTINL
+1007 NL
-1014 TKGFNFTGNV
+1014 T
-1024 DFVNNTDDFSK
+1024 
-1035 FIANE
+1035 
-1040 LGLKTLGV
+1040 LGLEKGEPI
-1048 SVGIDTAANTAT
+1048 VGI
-1060 FTGKVAGNISL
+1060 GAGL
-1071 FSSGNFSATLQGLN
+1071 T
-1085 LGVAVGS
+1085 
-1092 SAPAFGFKGNLLL
+1092 L
-1105 KGYDFTQDNEPD
+1105 KGYDPLQDGEPD
-1117 LLLGGGLKLDPTAL
+1117 LKLSGGLTLDPTSL
-1131 TASFALE
+1131 TGKFQLD
-1138 PNNSWVN
+1138 PIGSWKN
-1145 PFGLKGAT
+1145 PFGLPNTELRNIAF
-1153 ISKLGVQ
+1153 Q
-1160 LGGTYA
+1160 LGGTYVT
-1166 FPFIDNFGLLA
+1166 PYVSNLGFIGDLKFGNFDLK
-1177 NFQLGNVNVDSAFA
+1177 SAFL
-1191 VDTNDP
+1191 VDT
-1197 KKLGLALTVNKRVN
+1197 KKPQNNALELTANQPVR
-1211 LVDLWATSVSPLI
+1211 LVDLWSGPVGSYGLNQAATQSTI
-1224 FSQVSKIGVIND
+1224 IKD
-1236 ALDFL
+1236 ALTFL
-1241 KKIVN
+1241 NTIV
-1246 IDIESI
+1246 DVSVV
-1252 DSNNDGKLDPLIQFV
+1252 SVDGPDAGTELDPLIKFV
-1267 PFATNIAGLSLDAG
+1267 PAEKTKIGETTLEQ
-1281 FGINGKLTAWGTDAT
+1281 GIGIHGQLNAWGETAT
-1296 LILKGNT
+1296 LNIDANPYASIPTLT
-1303 SLDKLEGSLKLSEID
+1303 GSLSVSEID

-1328 NNDKNLDLAFKVA
+1328 DNDKTLDLAFKVDGK
-1341 ATEQYLKGDGKLK
+1341 EQYLKGDGKLK
-1354 ILGQEIAKADFQVT
+1354 ILGQAIAKADFQVT

-1440 AGDFGKIQASLSLF
+1440 AGDFGNIQASLSLF

-1475 TLSTSLNFLNDIPSL
+1475 TLSTSLNFLNDITSL

-1495 ADAIGGLPPYVLS
+1495 TDTIGGLPPYVLS

-1513 TAAFN
+1513 TATFDRA
-1518 QAVRSINKLLGAKS
+1518 RSYLQNGFKS
-1532 DPVQFQGTDANDTKE
+1532 DSVTFQGTDANDTKA
-1547 GDDNNDV
+1547 GNDNSDV

-1594 SGDDIIRG
+1594 SGDDIILG
-1602 QNHNDKLYGG
+1602 QNHNDELYGG
-1612 DGNDYING
+1612 DGNDDING
-1620 DGDSNETERGGN
+1620 DGDSNETRQGGN
-1632 DDIDGG
+1632 DSIDGG
-1638 TGNDTLY
+1638 YGNDTLY

-1657 GDDNLNGGDDSDIL
+1657 GDDNLNGADDSDIL
-1671 YGDSGNDTLSGGDRN
+1671 YGDSGNDTLSGGNGKDTLDGSDGNDVLNGDDDNDVLNGGDGNDILNGANNDDTLDGGAGNDKLYGDSGNDSLSGGLGDDELHGWLGSDTLNGGDGN
-1686 DTLGGLDRNDTLD
+1686 DTLYGQQDNDTLNGGYGNDNLD

-1713 SSTSRIS
+1713 GGIT
-1720 ANLSSKFAKI
+1720 ANLTTGVVTVTNLHHSNVSNTFNADGIVNRNGAGTDITQDGIDKSYSNLITQFAALAAGGIGLPDNGSFAANNFHPEIQLQYRNTDNGNNVRLIKTTTDSFDFQVEQNTYSEVHIAALSTEGSSDIRLKFTYKDGTTALTNAVTVPDWFSEITTETTSLYYLLNDMNRANSTGNIELVKDPAL
-1730 FRDRGFTKE
+1730 FGLGFVNPDPLKAVTNISIKKTGGTGYLSFFGATGINNE
-1739 DTLISIENIIG
+1739 TDQLTSIENIIGSSRNDILVGNSGNNSLNGGSGDDILNGNDGNDTLDGGYGNNTLDGGYGNDILNGNSGRDVLNGGSGDDTLNGEVGNDTLDGGDGNDILNGSNGNDILNGGNGNDILNGGNGIDILNGGDGNDTADYSYSTGGIGITANLTTGVVTGSDDRLTSIENIIG
-1750 SSGNDTLVGDSG
+1750 SSGNDNLTG
-1762 NNSLQG
+1762 NSLNNQ
-1768 RSDNDNL
+1768 L
-1775 SGGEGNDTLDG
+1775 TGGYGNDTLNGGDG
-1786 GNGDDTADYSYST
+1786 NDTADYSYST
-1799 RGITADLTKGEVTFK
+1799 GGIGITANLTTGVVTTFE
-1814 PFSFNVSNTFNADVI
+1814 PFSFNVSNTFNADGI
-1829 VNQNNGVTDTTQD
+1829 VNQNNELRDITQD
-1842 GIDMGN
+1842 GIDKSYS
-1848 NNLITQSFAATTA
+1848 NLITQSFAAATTA

-1892 NVRLITTTT
+1892 NVRLIKTTTG
-1901 DSFDFQV
+1901 SFDFQV
-1908 EKNTYSQVHIAA
+1908 EQNTYSQVHIAA

-1948 SDWFDDFTET
+1948 PDWFDDFTET
-1958 TSRYYLL
+1958 TSR
-1965 NDMNR
+1965 
-1970 ANSTGTIELVKDPA
+1970 
-1984 LFGLRFVNPDPLKA
+1984 
-1998 VTNISIKKTGDTG
+1998 
-2011 YLSFFGATGIN
+2011 
-2022 NERDQLTSIE
+2022 
-2032 NIIGSSRNDSLVG
+2032 
-2045 NSGNNSLNGGNGDD
+2045 
-2059 ILNGGDGNDTLDGG
+2059 
-2073 YGNDTLDGGNGN
+2073 
-2085 DTLDGGN
+2085 
-2092 GYGNNSLNGGSGD
+2092 
-2105 DTLNG
+2105 
-2110 EFGNDTLDG
+2110 
-2119 GDGNDILNGVNGND
+2119 
-2133 ILNGGN
+2133 
-2139 GNDILNGGY
+2139 
-2148 GNDTLDGGD
+2148 
-2157 GNDTAD
+2157 
-2163 YSYSTRG
+2163 
-2170 IIANLTTGTIANE
+2170 
-2183 SDKLTSIENIIG
+2183 
-2195 SSGND
+2195 
-2200 NLTGNS
+2200 
-2206 LNNQLTGGYGSDTL
+2206 
-2220 NGGDGND
+2220 
-2227 TADYSYSTGGIG
+2227 
-2239 ITANLTT
+2239 
-2246 GVVATFDPFSFNVSN
+2246 
-2261 TFNAD
+2261 
-2266 GIVNQNYRLP
+2266 
-2276 DTIQDGIDKSNSNLI
+2276 
-2291 TQSFAATTAGG
+2291 
-2302 IGLPDNGLFAANNF
+2302 
-2316 HPEIQLEYRNTDIGN
+2316 
-2331 NVRLIKTTTGSFDL
+2331 
-2345 QVEQNTYSQVHI
+2345 
-2357 AALSTEGS
+2357 
-2365 SNIRLK
+2365 
-2371 FTYSDRT
+2371 
-2378 TAFSSAAT
+2378 
-2386 VPDWFDDFTETTS
+2386 
-2399 LYYLLDGMDRANSKG
+2399 YYLLDGMDRANSKG

-2526 LHGWLGGDT
+2526 LHGWLGADT

-2765 NDTLDGGLGND
+2765 NDTLDGGNGNDTLEGGDGNDIVNGANDHDTLDGGAGNDKLYGDSGNDSLSGGLGDDELHGWLGADTLEGGDGNDTLYGQQDNDKLYGGLGNDTLNGSDGNDTLDGGLGND